1 MEKFVCDLLGIPEMD
16 LRWLYTLNQK
26 YHVLNEHTSI
36 FDRILETDFGMDDS
50 SGIIYDNSFNTYW
63 AEAAMLTAII
73 RNEVD
78 ETFDL
83 AEDIS
88 TVDELIITTNNGENP
103 SNAYLDPTD
112 VDEKT
117 LKKFSILIK
126 ELSELLNKFHS
137 LTLNNTTFKYASKT
151 RRR

>member
-1 MEKFVCDLLGIPEMD
+1 MEKFVCDLLGIPETD

-26 YHVLNEHTSI
+26 YHVINEHIAI
-36 FDRILETDFGMDDS
+36 FDRILETGFEMDDS

-83 AEDIS
+83 AEYIG

-103 SNAYLDPTD
+103 SKAYRIPTGD
-112 VDEKT
+112 QKA
-117 LKKFSILIK
+117 LKKLSELIK

>member
-1 MEKFVCDLLGIPEMD
+1 MENFVCDLLGIPETD

-26 YHVLNEHTSI
+26 YHVINEHVAI
-36 FDRILETDFGMDDS
+36 FDRILETDFGMENS

-83 AEDIS
+83 AEDIG

-103 SNAYLDPTD
+103 LKAYLIPTND
-112 VDEKT
+112 KKA
-117 LKKFSILIK
+117 LKKLSELIK

>member
-1 MEKFVCDLLGIPEMD
+1 MEKFVCDLLGIPETD

-26 YHVLNEHTSI
+26 YHVINEHIAI
-36 FDRILETDFGMDDS
+36 FDRILETGFEMDDS

-73 RNEVD
+73 KNEVD

-83 AEDIS
+83 AEDIG

-103 SNAYLDPTD
+103 LKAYCIPTGD
-112 VDEKT
+112 QKA
-117 LKKFSILIK
+117 LKKLSELIK

>member
-1 MEKFVCDLLGIPEMD
+1 
-16 LRWLYTLNQK
+16 
-26 YHVLNEHTSI
+26 
-36 FDRILETDFGMDDS
+36 MDDS

-83 AEDIS
+83 AEDIG

-103 SNAYLDPTD
+103 SKAYCISTGDQ
-112 VDEKT
+112 KT
-117 LKKFSILIK
+117 LKKLSELIK
-126 ELSELLNKFHS
+126 ELSELLNKFHG

>member
-1 MEKFVCDLLGIPEMD
+1 MEKFVCDLLGIPETD

-26 YHVLNEHTSI
+26 YHVINEHVAI
-36 FDRILETDFGMDDS
+36 FDRILETDFGMNDS

-73 RNEVD
+73 RDEVD

-83 AEDIS
+83 AEDIG

-103 SNAYLDPTD
+103 SKAYCIPTGD
-112 VDEKT
+112 QKA
-117 LKKFSILIK
+117 LKKLSELIK

>member
-1 MEKFVCDLLGIPEMD
+1 MEKFVCDLLGIPETD

-26 YHVLNEHTSI
+26 YHVINEHVAV

-83 AEDIS
+83 AE
-88 TVDELIITTNNGENP
+88 LIN
-103 SNAYLDPTD
+103 YYY
-112 VDEKT
+112 K
-117 LKKFSILIK
+117 
-126 ELSELLNKFHS
+126 
-137 LTLNNTTFKYASKT
+137 
-151 RRR
+151 